1 VLVQLQI
8 ISVAVMT
15 SHYLASNWVP

>member
-1 VLVQLQI
+1 LVQLQI

>member
-1 VLVQLQI
+1 LVQLKI